1 MGRRPPCGAVHP
13 GAAALSGAAPEAI
26 AIPELC
32 RIDAVPLAAMIRRRA
47 VSSREVMAAYLDHIG
62 AVNPTVN
69 AIVSLRPRA
78 ELLAEAEAADRAV
91 ARGEACG
98 PLHGLPQAIKDLAAT
113 RGLRTTLGSPLFA
126 DQVPEKDA
134 VFVARMRAA
143 GAIIIGK
150 TNVPEFGYGSNSYN
164 PVFGL
169 TRNAYDPSRV
179 GGGSSGGAAVALAT
193 RMLPVADGGDM
204 GGSLRNPAAFNNVFG
219 FRPSQGRVPA
229 DTPDPFYGQ
238 MSVEGPMGRSVRDV
252 AMLLSVQAGHDPCA
266 PLSLEHRGFR
276 FEDRLAEEAGGLRCG
291 WLGDLGGH
299 LPFEPGVL
307 ELCADA
313 LALFRQAGGS
323 VEAAAVDFDP
333 ERLWRA
339 FVTLRQQSIGGRHDA
354 AWRDP
359 AQRRLLKPEAIWEIE
374 GSHRLSGLDVYNAGL
389 DRGAWYKAFTALFG
403 RFDFL
408 LIPSAQ
414 VFPFDAGTE
423 WPREVGGRSMDSYH
437 RWMEVVVGATM
448 AGCPAISVPAG
459 FDARG
464 LPMGLQII
472 GPPRGDLGVL
482 RAAARYEAVCPW
494 LRRLPSWL
502 DAAPGAPGRPMTPAS
517 LAMTSVQE
525 KQP

>member
-1 MGRRPPCGAVHP
+1 MAGP
-13 GAAALSGAAPEAI
+13 I
-26 AIPELC
+26 AIPPLC
-32 RIDAVPLAAMIRRRA
+32 RIDAVPLAAMIRRRE
-47 VSSREVMAAYLDHIG
+47 VSAREVMAAYLDHIE
-62 AVNPTVN
+62 AANPRVN
-69 AIVSLRPRA
+69 AIVSLRPRS
-78 ELLAEAEAADRAV
+78 ELLAEAEEADRAV
-91 ARGEACG
+91 ARGNAAG

-113 RGLRTTLGSPLFA
+113 KGLRTTLGSPLFA
-126 DQVPEKDA
+126 DQVPEADA
-134 VFVARMRAA
+134 IFVARMRAA

-169 TRNAYDPSRV
+169 TRNAWDPSRV

-238 MSVEGPMGRSVRDV
+238 MAVEGPMGRSVRDV
-252 AMLLSVQAGHDPCA
+252 AMLLSVQAGYDQRA
-266 PLSLEHRGFR
+266 PLSLDAPGFR
-276 FEDRLAEEAGGLRCG
+276 FEDRLAEGAGPLRCG

-307 ELCADA
+307 ELCSEA
-313 LALFRQAGGS
+313 LDLFRQAGGS
-323 VEAAAVDFDP
+323 VEEARVDFDP
-333 ERLWRA
+333 ERLWQA

-374 GSHRLSGLDVYNAGL
+374 GSHRLTALDVYKAGL
-389 DRGAWYKAFTALFG
+389 DRGAWYKAFTALFE
-403 RFDFL
+403 RFDIL

-414 VFPFDAGTE
+414 VFPFEAGIN
-423 WPREVGGRSMDSYH
+423 WPPEINGRRMDSYH

-459 FDARG
+459 FDPRG
-464 LPMGLQII
+464 LPMGLQVI
-472 GPPRGDLGVL
+472 GPPRGDLRVL
-482 RAAARYEAVCPW
+482 QAAARYEAVCPW
-494 LRRLPSWL
+494 IGRLPAWL
-502 DAAPGAPGRPMTPAS
+502 DAAPRRPDGR
-517 LAMTSVQE
+517 
-525 KQP
+525 

>member
-1 MGRRPPCGAVHP
+1 M
-13 GAAALSGAAPEAI
+13 SGPATHLPAAI
-26 AIPELC
+26 ATPELC
-32 RIDAVPLAAMIRRRA
+32 RIGAVPLAAMIRRRE
-47 VSSREVMAAYLDHIG
+47 VSAREVMAAYLDHIA
-62 AVNPTVN
+62 AVNPHVN

-78 ELLAEAEAADRAV
+78 ALLAEAEAADAAV
-91 ARGEACG
+91 ARGEATG

-113 RGLRTTLGSPLFA
+113 KGLRTTLGSPLFA
-126 DQVPEKDA
+126 EQVPEEDA
-134 VFVARMRAA
+134 IFVARMRAA
-143 GAIIIGK
+143 EAIIIGK

-169 TRNAYDPSRV
+169 TRNAWDPSRV
-179 GGGSSGGAAVALAT
+179 GGGSSGGAGVALAT

-204 GGSLRNPAAFNNVFG
+204 GGSLRNPAAFNNVYG

-238 MSVEGPMGRSVRDV
+238 MAVEGPMGRSVRDV
-252 AMLLSVQAGHDPCA
+252 AMLLSVQAGYHPRA
-266 PLSLEHRGFR
+266 PLSLEDPGYRY
-276 FEDRLAEEAGGLRCG
+276 EDRLEEGRAAPLRCG

-307 ELCADA
+307 ALCEAA
-313 LALFRQAGGS
+313 AGLFRQAGGS
-323 VEAAAVDFDP
+323 VEPARVEFDP

-374 GSHRLSGLDVYNAGL
+374 ASHRLSALDAYKAGL
-389 DRGAWYKAFTALFG
+389 DRGAWHKAFTALFA
-403 RFDFL
+403 RFDVL
-408 LIPSAQ
+408 LIPAAQ
-414 VFPFDAGTE
+414 VFPFPAEVT
-423 WPREVGGRSMDSYH
+423 WPREVGGRAMDSYH

-472 GPPRGDLGVL
+472 GPPRGDLRVL
-482 RAAARYEAVCPW
+482 QAAARYEAVCPW
-494 LRRLPSWL
+494 TGRLPPWL
-502 DAAPGAPGRPMTPAS
+502 DAPPATTPA
-517 LAMTSVQE
+517 QE
-525 KQP
+525 MQP